1 VKHVLRNTNEHKMKR
16 ALVKMGGNEEE
27 VEIDIEKLD
36 TGTLRQLQKFVRET
50 LRIEKK
56 KAIREATV

>member
-1 VKHVLRNTNEHKMKR
+1 MKR